1 MPASQDSAQVHA
13 GNDPGATRSVLGIAV
28 LLALLLIPL
37 GGPQALLPVLLDT
50 VVGPL
55 ADLVTGGP

>member
-1 MPASQDSAQVHA
+1 MFALAPRTSGWQKAEYQLDERNIGV
-13 GNDPGATRSVLGIAV
+13 AV

-50 VVGPL
+50 VAGPIV
-55 ADLVTGGP
+55 DRVTGG